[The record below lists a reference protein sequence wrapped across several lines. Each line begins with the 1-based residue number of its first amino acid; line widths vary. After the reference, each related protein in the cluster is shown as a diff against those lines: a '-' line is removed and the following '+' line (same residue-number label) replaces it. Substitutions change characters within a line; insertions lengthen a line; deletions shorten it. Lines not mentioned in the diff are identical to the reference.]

1 MTDTKDT
8 PIQTLVEL
16 FKKMTEEYASAHGQ
30 AVFAGTV
37 IDDGW
42 DELPAE
48 ISSVNLELNDM
59 WSATRDH
66 SEHRHIRAVE
76 ETLGELHD
84 GVGRVASATTNYLNV
99 EAATKEKMEGNSNV
113 DMVDL
118 DMARNKREKADQSLT
133 LARSNLRNNIWNLS
147 QDIDI

>member
-1 MTDTKDT
+1 MTDTQDT
-8 PIQTLVEL
+8 PIQSLVEL
-16 FKKMTEEYASAHGQ
+16 FKKMTEEYASAHGH
-30 AVFAGTV
+30 AVFAGTA

-48 ISSVNLELNDM
+48 ISTVNQELNDM

-76 ETLGELHD
+76 EMLGELLD
-84 GVGRVASATTNYLNV
+84 GMGRVASATTSYLNV
-99 EAATKEKMEGNSNV
+99 EAATKEKQNYSDI

-118 DMARNKREKADQSLT
+118 DMARSKLEKADQSLT
-133 LARSNLRNNIWNLS
+133 LARSNLRNSIWNLS